1 MTDLTQ
7 PGSYGTLTEP
17 ATLKIE
23 RLLPGATAGPL
34 DFGGHVGLA
43 SRVTTEPTAGPPT
56 MIAVR
61 FGQKPDWEP
70 AISRALDTRRY
81 TPQFGPPGGEGP
93 APDLFVPLCLDDYRR
108 LAGLPQAARPL
119 CLAPAPTTVALCDDK
134 LEFNRFLIA
143 EGFGAHV
150 PPIIAA
156 PPRHFPVHLKARHGE
171 WGVGVTAIAD
181 QAAYEAAAHALATG
195 RAFLQADVP
204 GRTEYALHAL
214 AQDGRLLW
222 HGLMQYEMAPA
233 PAGSAPDRVAYVK
246 DRDCPPRT
254 SRFTRTCEHI
264 GLFSAILARLRY
276 TGTACIDFKLT
287 AAGPMI
293 FELNPRPGSS
303 LMGFV
308 TEWLDAQMDALGQ
321 PRDHIA

>member
-1 MTDLTQ
+1 
-7 PGSYGTLTEP
+7 
-17 ATLKIE
+17 
-23 RLLPGATAGPL
+23 
-34 DFGGHVGLA
+34 
-43 SRVTTEPTAGPPT
+43 

-61 FGQKPDWEP
+61 FGQKYDWEP
-70 AISRALDTRRY
+70 AVRHALDGGRY
-81 TPQFGPPGGEGP
+81 SAQFGPPDSDGP
-93 APDLFVPLCLDDYRR
+93 VPDLFVPLCLDDYGI
-108 LAGLPQAARPL
+108 LNAMPPSIRPPF
-119 CLAPAPTTVALCDDK
+119 LAPAQATVTLCDDK
-134 LEFNRFLIA
+134 LAFNRFLIA
-143 EGFGAHV
+143 EGFGAYV
-150 PPIIAA
+150 PSLIAP
-156 PPRHFPVHLKARHGE
+156 PPRHFPVMLKARRGE

-181 QAAYEAAAHALATG
+181 QAAYEAAAPALATG

-246 DRDCPPRT
+246 GRDCPPRF
-254 SRFTRTCEHI
+254 SRFTRACEHI

-303 LMGFV
+303 LMAVV
-308 TEWLDAQMDALGQ
+308 TEWLDAQVAALGLARGCPIKQ
-321 PRDHIA
+321 